1 MLFEKI
7 ASVYFIWKYIYILA
21 LEMASPGNQHCANYI
36 GTLSFPMGRRVGAS
50 VGRRTWDQEV
60 ASSILSRARLRNDP
74 GQVVHTRMLL
84 HQTVWIGTGQRAVT
98 SCGWEG
104 NRGPGEEYWQPPP
117 GARLCR
123 PYIQLTYSIIRGLK
137 TNRSLP
143 PAPTALRD
151 PSITSITSINL
162 P

>member
-1 MLFEKI
+1 MRI
-7 ASVYFIWKYIYILA
+7 
-21 LEMASPGNQHCANYI
+21 EMHQSE
-36 GTLSFPMGRRVGAS
+36 RRVTDQSA
-50 VGRRTWDQEV
+50 RRTP
-60 ASSILSRARLRNDP
+60 SRAAVIRPSRAFSIVSIGGGVAWWQGVWLANKRSWVRFPDRTRLRNDP